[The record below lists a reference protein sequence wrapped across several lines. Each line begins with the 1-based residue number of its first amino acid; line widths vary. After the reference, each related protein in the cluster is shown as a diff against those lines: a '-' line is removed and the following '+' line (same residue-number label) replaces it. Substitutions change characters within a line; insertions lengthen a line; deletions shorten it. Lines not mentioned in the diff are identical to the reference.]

1 MEGRAQRV
9 LQASTKLQQA
19 MEIAR
24 SVGRASMG
32 LVQDKPVKHPAR
44 AATRVSTGLLQEE
57 PLKDRARH
65 VPRTPTR
72 LLIAVLVPPAL
83 ATVAIQDPMEG
94 TALSVRQE
102 STRHQ
107 THQVTAAT
115 VYPAHTPNHQDL
127 SFVPT
132 VGQGHILQ
140 Q

>member
-1 MEGRAQRV
+1 V
-9 LQASTKLQQA
+9 
-19 MEIAR
+19 IAR
-24 SVGRASMG
+24 T
-32 LVQDKPVKHPAR
+32 
-44 AATRVSTGLLQEE
+44 ATRASTGLLLDK
-57 PLKDRARH
+57 PMKHPALR

-72 LLIAVLVPPAL
+72 LLRAVLVPPAL

-107 THQVTAAT
+107 TDQVTAAT
-115 VYPAHTPNHQDL
+115 VYPAHTPKHQDL

-132 VGQGHILQ
+132 AGQGHTLQ

>member
-1 MEGRAQRV
+1 MIARTAAR
-9 LQASTKLQQA
+9 ASTGML
-19 MEIAR
+19 
-24 SVGRASMG
+24 
-32 LVQDKPVKHPAR
+32 QDKPMKHPA
-44 AATRVSTGLLQEE
+44 L
-57 PLKDRARH
+57 H

-72 LLIAVLVPPAL
+72 LLRAVFVPPAL

-107 THQVTAAT
+107 TDQVTAAT

-132 VGQGHILQ
+132 AGQGHTLQ

>member
-1 MEGRAQRV
+1 MLIAPTAAR
-9 LQASTKLQQA
+9 ASTGML
-19 MEIAR
+19 
-24 SVGRASMG
+24 
-32 LVQDKPVKHPAR
+32 QDKLMKHPA
-44 AATRVSTGLLQEE
+44 L
-57 PLKDRARH
+57 H

-72 LLIAVLVPPAL
+72 LLRAVFVPPAL

-107 THQVTAAT
+107 TDQVTAAT

-132 VGQGHILQ
+132 AGQGHTLQ